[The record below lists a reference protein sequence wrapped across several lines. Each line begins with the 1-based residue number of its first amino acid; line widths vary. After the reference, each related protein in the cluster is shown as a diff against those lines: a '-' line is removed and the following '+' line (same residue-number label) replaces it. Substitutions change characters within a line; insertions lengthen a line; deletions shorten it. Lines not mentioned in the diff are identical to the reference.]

1 MATLMPGS
9 AIRLPRALPAWLRVR
24 PRSARDQGPRLVLGL
39 IGGLLVIQAVRL
51 LWALTVPL
59 SPFGACQPPTAAI
72 TSPAETHALLP
83 AFDPLSGT
91 AGQRAPATPPT
102 THPPPPHRGTQNNE
116 QRGGSGM

>member
-59 SPFGACQPPTAAI
+59 SPSGAWQPHTAPIA
-72 TSPAETHALLP
+72 SPADRKSVVQGTSVSVRVDPGGLRQLKTKTHHA
-83 AFDPLSGT
+83 
-91 AGQRAPATPPT
+91 
-102 THPPPPHRGTQNNE
+102 HI
-116 QRGGSGM
+116 